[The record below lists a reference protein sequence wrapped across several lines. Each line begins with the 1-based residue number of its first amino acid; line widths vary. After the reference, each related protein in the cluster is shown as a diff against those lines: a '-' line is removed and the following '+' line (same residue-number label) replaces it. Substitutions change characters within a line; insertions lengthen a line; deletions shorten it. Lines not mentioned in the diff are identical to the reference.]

1 MIDLGF
7 LKDRTFIKF
16 CIKFLLWFAIFYF
29 TSRAIIGLS
38 SPTGIYSA
46 VVAQYLDY
54 VSGLKELII
63 FCVIKLLGIFNIA
76 AAAGSQFSVGIVG
89 GKAVIVAMSCVGYG
103 VYSFWLAYVIASNAD
118 AKLKIMWASFGLAA
132 LFFINI
138 IRIAGFLYTY
148 NKGTLMPLG
157 IDHHTWFNLVAYTII
172 FLLIYFYEAQ
182 LSRHN
187 KTKKTDK

>member
-7 LKDRTFIKF
+7 LKDRKFITF
-16 CIKFLLWFAIFYF
+16 CIKFLLWFCIFYF
-29 TSRAIIGLS
+29 STLAVIGLS

-46 VVAQYLDY
+46 FVAQYLDY
-54 VSGLKELII
+54 VSGLKNVII
-63 FCVIKLLGIFNIA
+63 FCVIKLLSIFNIS
-76 AAAGSQFSVGIVG
+76 AAAGPQFSVGIVG

-103 VYSFWLAYVIASNAD
+103 VYSFWLAYVIATSAD
-118 AKLKIMWASFGLAA
+118 TKLKITWALVGLAA
-132 LFFINI
+132 LFIINI

-157 IDHHTWFNLVAYTII
+157 IDHHTWFNLMAYTII

-182 LSRHN
+182 LSRHT
-187 KTKKTDK
+187 KTTTTD